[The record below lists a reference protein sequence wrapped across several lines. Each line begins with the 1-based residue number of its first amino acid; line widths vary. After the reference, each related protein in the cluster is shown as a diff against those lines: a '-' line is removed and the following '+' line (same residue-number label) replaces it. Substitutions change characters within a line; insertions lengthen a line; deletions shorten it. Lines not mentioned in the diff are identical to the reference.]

1 MLIKVLLVSGVIGVI
16 LSTIVISTVLIF
28 ISRNK
33 ENPYI
38 LIKFIPILLG
48 AVGLLVSTGL
58 MFSVKD
64 DLIFTELS
72 EKHKLTSVVKDD
84 IINSLKP
91 QNTVQSQSDITSNEN
106 ETVDNIQNQDVYEQ
120 EIIVNCYSDDDSQG
134 HRKTTGLL
142 IGIFCIVIVLLIMIL
157 LYKSYKKKD
166 IEKTEKTEKSN
177 ENSNKTD

>member
-91 QNTVQSQSDITSNEN
+91 QNTVQSQSDITSKEN
-106 ETVDNIQNQDVYEQ
+106 ETVNNIQKQDITEQ
-120 EIIVNCYSDDDSQG
+120 EIIVHSYSDDEKDHDYSF
-134 HRKTTGLL
+134 LL
-142 IGIFCIVIVLLIMIL
+142 IVSIVIAILIFITVFKKRNAQ
-157 LYKSYKKKD
+157 KSG
-166 IEKTEKTEKSN
+166 
-177 ENSNKTD
+177 

>member
-1 MLIKVLLVSGVIGVI
+1 MIIKILLVSGAI
-16 LSTIVISTVLIF
+16 LSPIVISTVLIF

-48 AVGLLVSTGL
+48 AVGLLVSAGL

-106 ETVDNIQNQDVYEQ
+106 ETVNNIQKQDVTEQ
-120 EIIVNCYSDDDSQG
+120 EIIVHSYSDDEKDHDYSF
-134 HRKTTGLL
+134 LL
-142 IGIFCIVIVLLIMIL
+142 IVSIVIAILIFITVFKKRNAQ
-157 LYKSYKKKD
+157 KSG
-166 IEKTEKTEKSN
+166 
-177 ENSNKTD
+177 